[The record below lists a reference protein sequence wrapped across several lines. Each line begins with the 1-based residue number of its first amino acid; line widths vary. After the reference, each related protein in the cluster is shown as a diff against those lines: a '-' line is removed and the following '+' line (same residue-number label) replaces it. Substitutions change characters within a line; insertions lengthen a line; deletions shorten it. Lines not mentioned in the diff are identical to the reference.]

1 MNTKKKRKIRILTVC
16 AAILIAFVVWVLW
29 ANTALVLSV
38 HTVQSERL
46 PASFDGYRIA
56 HVSDLHNAEMGKD
69 NGKLLDMLREAEP
82 DLIVITGDIVDCHRT
97 DIEVA
102 LAFAEKAAE
111 IAPCYYVAG
120 NHEERIGEEYDRL
133 RSGLTERN
141 VTVLENEKTELTRG
155 GESIV
160 LMGVDDPGFQVH
172 YLSDDCAAVTEN
184 KLQDLAIE
192 ENRYHVLLSHRP
204 ELFALYAQY
213 GIDLVFTGHAHGGQF
228 RLPLIGGLYAPNQG
242 LFPEYDSGLYTE
254 SDTNMLV
261 SRGIGNSLFPLRF
274 HNRPEVIL
282 VELKTK

>member
-1 MNTKKKRKIRILTVC
+1 MNAKKKRKIRILTVC

-242 LFPEYDSGLYTE
+242 VFPEYDSGLYTE

-274 HNRPEVIL
+274 HNRPEVVL